1 MKDSDPSQNHIL
13 WKGKVIPITGI
24 GVCRGIKKGSNDHT
38 DENPKQQEI
47 TLRHFYFFFLL
58 EICNHKLPL
67 LRASCFPMIL
77 LIVPSIESMSGVPI
91 EKWSLVTWFICHL
104 KYFHYY

>member
-24 GVCRGIKKGSNDHT
+24 GVCRGIKKGSNEHT

-47 TLRHFYFFFLL
+47 TLRHFNFF
-58 EICNHKLPL
+58 
-67 LRASCFPMIL
+67 SC
-77 LIVPSIESMSGVPI
+77 
-91 EKWSLVTWFICHL
+91 
-104 KYFHYY
+104 